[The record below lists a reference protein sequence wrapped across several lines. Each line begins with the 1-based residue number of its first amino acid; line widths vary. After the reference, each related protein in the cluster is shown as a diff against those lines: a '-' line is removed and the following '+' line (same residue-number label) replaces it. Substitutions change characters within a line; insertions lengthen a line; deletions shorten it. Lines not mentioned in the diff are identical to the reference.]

1 MRVIGAAHGLEARIE
16 RALGEVGLSM
26 AKFGVLSR
34 LVEAGEPLT
43 LSALADR
50 CSCVRSNITQLIDR
64 LQHEKLV
71 ERVADPTDRRSI
83 RASLTRLGRETFERG
98 EQAFQQ
104 AELHALD
111 GLSADD
117 RSELLRLAQ
126 LLENA

>member
-1 MRVIGAAHGLEARIE
+1 
-16 RALGEVGLSM
+16 M

-43 LSALADR
+43 LGSLAER
-50 CSCVRSNITQLIDR
+50 CSCVRSNITQLVDR
-64 LQHEKLV
+64 LQVEKLV

-98 EQAFQQ
+98 EQAFRQ
-104 AELHALD
+104 AEHLALD
-111 GLSADD
+111 GLSTDD
-117 RSELLRLAQ
+117 RSELLRLAR